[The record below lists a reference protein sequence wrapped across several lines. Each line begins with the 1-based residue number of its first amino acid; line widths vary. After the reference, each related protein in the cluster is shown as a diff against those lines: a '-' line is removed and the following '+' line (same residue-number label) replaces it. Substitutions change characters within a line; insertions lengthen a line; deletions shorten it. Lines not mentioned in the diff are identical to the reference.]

1 MNILI
6 NKYYINL
13 FLYWIITLISL
24 IIIMIIVGGL
34 TRLTDSGLSITSW
47 DLFKGIIPPL
57 NKSDWLYYF
66 SLYKEIPQF
75 NLLFP
80 DMSLKEFKYIFLW
93 EYFHRLLGRLIGITF
108 LIPLLFLIYKKALSK
123 EYLIKLN
130 LLFFFLFFQGFL
142 GWFMVESGL
151 IDDVTVSHYR
161 LALHL
166 FFAFIIFSS
175 LVWILLNFLR
185 KKNNSFFNSNNN
197 FFSIKIFIFFIF
209 LQIIIGAFVSGLDAG
224 KIYQSW
230 PLMNQSYFPDDLNFF
245 KIKSYKIFDNPSFVQ
260 FFHRNADY
268 VIFGLTLYIGFLIFR
283 FKKYNLYIA
292 YSLLLFVVFI
302 QIILGVATL
311 LSGLNILIA
320 SFHQISSILLVFLS
334 LNLYHKSI

>member
-6 NKYYINL
+6 NKYYNNL

-75 NLLFP
+75 NLLFS

-130 LLFFFLFFQGFL
+130 LLFFFYYFRVF
-142 GWFMVESGL
+142 WVGL
-151 IDDVTVSHYR
+151 W
-161 LALHL
+161 L
-166 FFAFIIFSS
+166 
-175 LVWILLNFLR
+175 
-185 KKNNSFFNSNNN
+185 K
-197 FFSIKIFIFFIF
+197 
-209 LQIIIGAFVSGLDAG
+209 
-224 KIYQSW
+224 
-230 PLMNQSYFPDDLNFF
+230 
-245 KIKSYKIFDNPSFVQ
+245 
-260 FFHRNADY
+260 
-268 VIFGLTLYIGFLIFR
+268 
-283 FKKYNLYIA
+283 
-292 YSLLLFVVFI
+292 VV
-302 QIILGVATL
+302 
-311 LSGLNILIA
+311 
-320 SFHQISSILLVFLS
+320 
-334 LNLYHKSI
+334 